1 MRINRIVVNNIGSY
15 EGENIFNIS
24 VQSDIGKIV
33 LIGGK
38 NGAGKTTL
46 FNAIKLCL
54 YGYKEGGYQSI
65 NSFYK
70 KKVKKLINNDAKRI
84 NGSVAYIE
92 IEFSVISGTD
102 SIDYRVNRGW
112 NLEGNDISEALA
124 VYKNE
129 VLLNEDEVN
138 DFDNYILNI
147 IPPELFE
154 LYFFDGEKITGYF
167 LEDGGNTRLKN
178 AFMLLCGYDTFD
190 IMYKNFKRI
199 NVINKTDD
207 AIVNRYTLAKEKYEA
222 ADLLVKKIAND
233 VNEKKNELSETR
245 STLTG
250 LERNYRKKGGV
261 TLKEWNDK
269 FLKQKEEE
277 RFRESKNEWI
287 KKAANDSLPFLII
300 KDRIEALKE
309 QIEDEE
315 VCQNTKATKET
326 CETTLQ
332 TVLAMAKGKNKI
344 NDEACDYIMKEAIK
358 LLSENK
364 MDKEVLLGLSMEE
377 KQQLSLLISHLLAL
391 NPEDILLN
399 RKEVKESIERVALL
413 KEEIGNSSV
422 DKFQDYIE
430 EKENL
435 LKKIEDL
442 SKELESL
449 IAYQNE
455 MEIDRSVLLDRYKRE
470 EKILEEELKKSSVTD
485 LSSKAILFLE
495 ELQNTLFYSELR
507 KVEKY
512 FIEKIDQMARKSNF
526 IDEIMIDDN
535 FGIHIFRNTS
545 VCTKEIIEKIKSVG
559 KEDYIK
565 EYGEYH
571 WNNLIRAFETDDTF
585 TILEELNKQKTVDVV
600 YEIDKTLLSKGEQQI
615 FIMTLYW
622 SIMKL
627 CKQTVPFFIDT
638 PFARIDTEHR
648 ENITEKFFKEL
659 NGQVFIFS
667 TNEEIVGKHVEL
679 LGSSIQ
685 ARFMLENIDNKRTNL
700 IANKYFG
707 EE

>member
-24 VQSDIGKIV
+24 EQSDIGKVV

-46 FNAIKLCL
+46 FNAIKICL

-70 KKVKKLINNDAKRI
+70 KKVKKLINNDAKRV
-84 NGSVAYIE
+84 NGNVAYVE
-92 IEFSVISGTD
+92 IDFSVISGTD
-102 SIDYRVNRGW
+102 SVDYRVHRNW
-112 NLEGNDISEALA
+112 TLEGNDVVESLS
-124 VYKNE
+124 VYKDE
-129 VLLNEDEVN
+129 TLLNEDEVN

-167 LEDGGNTRLKN
+167 LEDGGNVRLKN

-199 NVINKTDD
+199 NVTNKTDE
-207 AIVNRYTLAKEKYEA
+207 AIVNRYTLAKEKYEK
-222 ADLLVKKIAND
+222 ADLLVKKIAED
-233 VNEKKNELSETR
+233 VNEKKNKLSESR

-261 TLKEWNDK
+261 TLKEWNAK

-277 RFRESKNEWI
+277 RLRESKNEWI

-300 KDRIEALKE
+300 QDRIEALRE
-309 QIEDEE
+309 QIKEEETSQNSKAIKE
-315 VCQNTKATKET
+315 VCEN
-326 CETTLQ
+326 TLQ
-332 TVLAMAKGKNKI
+332 TILATAKDNSKI
-344 NDEACDYIMKEAIK
+344 NDEAIEFIMKEANA
-358 LLSENK
+358 LLSEQGI
-364 MDKEVLLGLSMEE
+364 DKEVLLGLSMEE

-391 NPEDILLN
+391 RPDEILEN
-399 RKEVKESIERVALL
+399 RQEVKESIKRVAML

-435 LKKIEDL
+435 LKKIDDL

-449 IAYQNE
+449 TSYHNE

-470 EKILEEELKKSSVTD
+470 EKLLDEELKKSSVSD

-495 ELQNTLFYSELR
+495 ELQNTLFYAELR
-507 KVEKY
+507 KVESY
-512 FIEKIDQMARKSNF
+512 FINKISQMARKNNF
-526 IDEIMIDDN
+526 IDDIMIDDN
-535 FGIHIFRNTS
+535 FGIHIFRNTNVS
-545 VCTKEIIEKIKSVG
+545 TKELIEKIKSVG
-559 KEDYIK
+559 KDEYIK
-565 EYGEYH
+565 EYGMYH
-571 WNNLIRAFETDDTF
+571 WNSLVKLSDSDDVVMV
-585 TILEELNKQKTVDVV
+585 LKELKKHKAVDVV

-622 SIMKL
+622 SIMRL

-679 LGSSIQ
+679 LGDSIQ